1 MSHAIHLSTCSPF
14 IRATTAADSIQTYKL
29 ESKPSA
35 KDPTQLQYNLRL
47 FSSDSLA
54 REALTHLPIH
64 VPLPSAQPSRI
75 SSSPISALL
84 NSSDTPNLILASDR
98 SGTVFALLHTETQT
112 YQTASQTLFELTLPQ
127 CVTHFARSTAIRPP
141 WRAITVSGV
150 LEADILGSC
159 TDGTVYQ
166 FTIIDDKTRLLL
178 KFLENLVKWDREED
192 MRCAQGGKW
201 FGTGDERVII
211 DPEWVEGEEKRKT
224 GYAINGDFLEIF
236 LKEGGEGVLKGMLTR
251 REGPGGIVGGD
262 WADDYESSRRWNGN
276 EMETRVKRF
285 EYFLEAILGED
296 VEFDDLEEKVEK
308 CVEWLAGVMVEL
320 L

>member
-1 MSHAIHLSTCSPF
+1 MSHAINLTTFSPF
-14 IRATTAADSIQTYKL
+14 IRATTAADSVLTYKL

-35 KDPTQLQYNLRL
+35 KDPAQLLYSLLL

-64 VPLPSAQPSRI
+64 LPLPSAAPSRI

-84 NSSDTPNLILASDR
+84 NSSDIPNMVLASDR
-98 SGTVFALLHTETQT
+98 SGAVFALLHSETQT
-112 YQTASQTLFELTLPQ
+112 YQIASQTLFEITLPQ

-141 WRAITVSGV
+141 WRAISDPGV

-166 FTIIDDKTRLLL
+166 FTIVDDKTRLLL
-178 KFLENLVKWDREED
+178 KFLENLVKRNGEED
-192 MRCAQGGKW
+192 MRRAQGGKW
-201 FGTGDERVII
+201 FGGERVII
-211 DPEWVEGEEKRKT
+211 DPEWVDVDERRKT
-224 GYAINGDFLEIF
+224 SYAINGDFLEIF

-251 REGPGGIVGGD
+251 RELPGEIVGD
-262 WADDYESSRRWNGN
+262 WADDYETSNKWNGN
-276 EMETRVKRF
+276 EMETRVQKF
-285 EYFLEAILGED
+285 GAFLDNILGED
-296 VEFDDLEEKVEK
+296 VEFDDLDEKVEK
-308 CVEWLAGVMVEL
+308 CVGWLAGVMVEL